1 MTQTNT
7 VPSPQKSSTGMLL
20 QHIPPDP
27 LFFFNVLLF
36 FRKEFYWWLF
46 TEKSLGVHFG
56 STVVCC
62 GQADRQRGRR
72 QVNGRSVRY
81 MWRVPLRQDGHMPEA
96 PRPMLAAWLMHG
108 SVCTALGKSCVT
120 IRPFSPPLPFP
131 LILVSVEQ
139 CMASL
144 MDCWDGDTTALDR
157 NMDTHAGLLLIFS
170 SRQ

>member
-1 MTQTNT
+1 M
-7 VPSPQKSSTGMLL
+7 
-20 QHIPPDP
+20 
-27 LFFFNVLLF
+27 
-36 FRKEFYWWLF
+36 FRL
-46 TEKSLGVHFG
+46 SLENSFIGGYSLRRVFECILA
-56 STVVCC
+56 VRCICC
-62 GQADRQRGRR
+62 GRADRHRGRR

-139 CMASL
+139 RMASL

-157 NMDTHAGLLLIFS
+157 KMEMLERCSILVGWWFKHLPNGVCT
-170 SRQ
+170 

>member
-1 MTQTNT
+1 MFCF
-7 VPSPQKSSTGMLL
+7 SL
-20 QHIPPDP
+20 
-27 LFFFNVLLF
+27 
-36 FRKEFYWWLF
+36 
-46 TEKSLGVHFG
+46 EKSFIGGYSLRRVFECILA
-56 STVVCC
+56 VRCVCC
-62 GQADRQRGRR
+62 GQADRHRGRR

-131 LILVSVEQ
+131 LILDSVEQ

-157 NMDTHAGLLLIFS
+157 NTEIRAGLFERCSILVGDSKRWFKHLPNGVCT
-170 SRQ
+170 